1 MTNLTLI
8 TSPHLFIDHATTK
21 KLQRFNHATPQP

>member
-8 TSPHLFIDHATTK
+8 TSNKANIN
-21 KLQRFNHATPQP
+21 KLNAIYYRDLVDKV